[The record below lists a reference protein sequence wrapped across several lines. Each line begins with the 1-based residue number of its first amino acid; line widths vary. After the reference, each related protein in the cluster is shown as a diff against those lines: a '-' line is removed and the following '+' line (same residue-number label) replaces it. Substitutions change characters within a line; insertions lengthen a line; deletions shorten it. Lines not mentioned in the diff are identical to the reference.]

1 MDQGATLN
9 EGATLIIVLVAVAI
23 LLLLL
28 IVVAILFSVFMR
40 RKNSLVQEQQ
50 KIKKHYEQEISETQ
64 IEIREE
70 TLRNISWE
78 LHDNI
83 GQLLTLAKIQTQNAA
98 GSQKDLDEAAATIG
112 KGLSEIRTLSKLINP
127 EALKN
132 MTLVEALS
140 LELERFNRMAY
151 LKPAMHVKGRPFIID
166 KKIETVIFRMLQEF
180 FTNTIRHS
188 KATKLDVT
196 LSYVD
201 NQLTIIVVDNGIGF
215 DYAFAK
221 AKNGIGLSNIET
233 RAQLIGATATY
244 HSAPGKGTQLKLT
257 YTPQPS

>member
-1 MDQGATLN
+1 MG
-9 EGATLIIVLVAVAI
+9 EGATLVIVLVAVAI

-28 IVVAILFSVFMR
+28 IVVAILFSVFMK
-40 RKNSLVQEQQ
+40 RKNTLVKEQLEAQ
-50 KIKKHYEQEISETQ
+50 KKFEQEIAETQ

-98 GSQKDLDEAAATIG
+98 GSQSELDEAAATIG
-112 KGLSEIRTLSKLINP
+112 KGLTEIRTLSKLINP

-132 MTLVEALS
+132 MTLVEALT

-151 LKPAMHVKGRPFIID
+151 LEPSMTVHGKYLEID
-166 KKIETVIFRMLQEF
+166 KKIETIIFRMLQEF
-180 FTNTIRHS
+180 FTNTIKHS
-188 KATKLDVT
+188 KATKLNVT
-196 LSYVD
+196 LTYTNTNLNV
-201 NQLTIIVVDNGIGF
+201 LVKDNGIGF

-221 AKNGIGLSNIET
+221 AKNGIGLTNIES
-233 RAQLIGATATY
+233 RAQLIGARATY
-244 HSAPGKGTQLKLT
+244 HSAPGDGTQLELN
-257 YTPQPS
+257 YTPGTL

>member
-1 MDQGATLN
+1 MG
-9 EGATLIIVLVAVAI
+9 EGATLVIVLVAVAI

-28 IVVAILFSVFMR
+28 IVVAILFSVFMK
-40 RKNSLVQEQQ
+40 RKNTLVKEQLEAQ
-50 KIKKHYEQEISETQ
+50 KKFEQEIAETQ

-98 GSQKDLDEAAATIG
+98 GSQDELDEAAATIG
-112 KGLSEIRTLSKLINP
+112 KGLTEIRTLSKLINP

-132 MTLVEALS
+132 MTLVEALT

-151 LKPAMHVKGRPFIID
+151 LEPSMTVHGKYLEID
-166 KKIETVIFRMLQEF
+166 KKIETIIFRMLQEF
-180 FTNTIRHS
+180 FTNTIKHS
-188 KATKLDVT
+188 KATKLNVT
-196 LSYVD
+196 FTYTNTNLNV
-201 NQLTIIVVDNGIGF
+201 LVKDNGIGF

-221 AKNGIGLSNIET
+221 AKNGIGLTNIES
-233 RAQLIGATATY
+233 RAQLIGARATY
-244 HSAPGKGTQLKLT
+244 HSAPGDGTQLELN
-257 YTPQPS
+257 YTPGTL

>member
-151 LKPAMHVKGRPFIID
+151 LKPAMHVKGKPIIID

-201 NQLTIIVVDNGIGF
+201 NQLTIIVIDNGIGF